1 MSLKIISCLFDCFI
15 VEAPVLYSNPAAPAQ
30 YVSNTEMSVSQL
42 QHDHDNSLTD
52 SDSLSETSLHLGIF
66 LDLVITVTTRAKVRA
81 TREWWK

>member
-15 VEAPVLYSNPAAPAQ
+15 VEAPVLCSNPAAPAQ

-42 QHDHDNSLTD
+42 RHDHDNSLTD
-52 SDSLSETSLHLGIF
+52 SDSLIETSLHLG